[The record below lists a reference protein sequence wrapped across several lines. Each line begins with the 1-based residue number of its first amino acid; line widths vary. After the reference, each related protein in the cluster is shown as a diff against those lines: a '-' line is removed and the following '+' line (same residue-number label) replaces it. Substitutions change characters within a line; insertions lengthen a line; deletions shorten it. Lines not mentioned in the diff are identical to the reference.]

1 MDFRLIDKG
10 IIRSNLIKMSLINH
24 DSFDFQLGYL
34 FAKLEENHDLD
45 FDEFIWKLNDN
56 KKNGSIINIETLKHL
71 CNLYC
76 SDVCIINYK
85 NEEVV
90 VVGEGTFYGVVYL
103 NKINRVAKME
113 YEDEE
118 IEAILDDAD
127 TDSEAS

>member
-1 MDFRLIDKG
+1 
-10 IIRSNLIKMSLINH
+10 MSLINH

-34 FAKLEENHDLD
+34 FAKLEENANLD
-45 FDEFIWKLNDN
+45 FDEFICKLNQN
-56 KKNGSIINIETLKHL
+56 KENGSIINIETLKEL

-76 SDVCIINYK
+76 GDVFIIHYK

-90 VVGEGTFYGVVYL
+90 VVGEGTYYGVVYL

-118 IEAILDDAD
+118 IDAILEEGD